1 MDHLRIAQILRP
13 HGVKGEVKVFPLTDD
28 ISRFKKLKEAFIERG
43 GQYEPVTVDSSKKAA
58 DSVVLHIEG
67 VDTPEEAEKLR
78 GVYLCV
84 DRQHAVKLPEGTYF
98 IADIIGC
105 WVESTAGEELG
116 KVTDVLETNANDVYV
131 IEGEKR
137 LLVPAL
143 KKLLELVDTEN
154 KRIVLNA
161 RVLAEVGLFED

>member
-43 GQYEPVTVDSSKKAA
+43 GQYEPVTVDGSKKAA

-105 WVESTAGEELG
+105 RVESTAGEELG

-131 IEGEKR
+131 IDGARR
-137 LLVPAL
+137 LMVPAL
-143 KKLLELVDTEN
+143 KKLLHTVDISR
-154 KRIVLNA
+154 KLIL
-161 RVLAEVGLFED
+161 LDAEVLSEVGYFED